1 MSDPLIL
8 CLASDIRAAGE
19 IRNRRA
25 VGVTSFLRQR
35 PLIRLM
41 DAVLAEITAIGSDVV
56 RDLILG
62 ATPPSAFTDHLTFL
76 LPVGGVAL

>member
-1 MSDPLIL
+1 MSDLLIL

-19 IRNRRA
+19 MRNRRA
-25 VGVTSFLRQR
+25 VGVTSFFAAASSNS
-35 PLIRLM
+35 PHGC
-41 DAVLAEITAIGSDVV
+41 VPAEITAIGSDVV